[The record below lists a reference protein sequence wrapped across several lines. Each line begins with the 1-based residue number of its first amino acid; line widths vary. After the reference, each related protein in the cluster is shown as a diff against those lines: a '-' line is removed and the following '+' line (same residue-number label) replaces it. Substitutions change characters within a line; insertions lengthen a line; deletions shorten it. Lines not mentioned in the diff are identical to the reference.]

1 MTRFKIGARVELRH
15 EVERFPHFV
24 VAAGEQGTVSYN
36 HQDEHGGTIAV
47 RMDNP
52 IDGAD
57 EWNNEVQWNTCLP
70 TGIKEPR
77 CVKGRWKFLDLDA
90 MVASDLMHLGD
101 KQ

>member
-1 MTRFKIGARVELRH
+1 MTRLKIGERVELRH

-52 IDGAD
+52 IDGAE
-57 EWNNEVQWNTCLP
+57 EWNNEVQWDAAIVNGVLVSANVLSA
-70 TGIKEPR
+70 R
-77 CVKGRWKFLDLDA
+77 DLKRID
-90 MVASDLMHLGD
+90 DGD
-101 KQ
+101 NA